1 MVTIV
6 VAGAGIVGLSIAY
19 ELASRGARVQV
30 IDPRGIGQ
38 GATRASA
45 GMLAPYIEGH
55 FADLLTLGVRSLGLY
70 DDFVQRVCADAGRDV
85 ETARSGTL
93 QVALDM
99 QEAKALQDAAAA
111 LAAGGVPHE
120 LLDGVAARRL
130 EPALSPCT
138 AAALLVP
145 AHGYVAAQALAAAI
159 ADAAVRRGVI
169 FTTGR
174 VAGIDDTADG
184 VRVRTSDAVVNADAA
199 IIAAGSWSSALLRT
213 GLDDA
218 AGAPV
223 VKPIRGQLLHL
234 RLDRPPVARVLWGGG
249 CYIVP
254 WRDGTV
260 LVGATVED
268 AGFDEHATAEGVHQ
282 LLGAATTLVP
292 MLASAQFQDVR
303 VGLRPLLADELPALG
318 RSTTMRHVFYAIGH
332 YRSGVLL
339 APLTAHLLADL
350 VLEARE
356 GPELALVRPA
366 RIGL

>member
-1 MVTIV
+1 MTIV

-55 FADLLTLGVRSLGLY
+55 FSDLLTLGVHGLERY
-70 DDFVQRVCADAGRDV
+70 DGFVERVCADAGRDV
-85 ETARSGTL
+85 ETGRNGTL
-93 QVALDM
+93 QVALGAGDA
-99 QEAKALQDAAAA
+99 QTLQAAAAA
-111 LAAGGVPHE
+111 LAANGVDHQ
-120 LLDGVAARRL
+120 LLDAAAARQA
-130 EPALSPCT
+130 EPGLSACT
-138 AAALLVP
+138 TAALLVP
-145 AHGYVAAQALAAAI
+145 MHGYVAAQSLAAAL
-159 ADAAVRRGVI
+159 ADAASRRGAI
-169 FTTGR
+169 LTTGR
-174 VAGIDDTADG
+174 VLSVDDTGRG
-184 VRVRTSDAVVNADAA
+184 VRVATGDGIVEADAVV
-199 IIAAGSWSSALLRT
+199 IAAGSWSSALLPPGAT
-213 GLDDA
+213 PPG
-218 AGAPV
+218 AGAL

-234 RLDRPPVARVLWGGG
+234 RLPVPPATRVLWGGG

-268 AGFDEHATAEGVHQ
+268 AGFDEHATAAGVRQ
-282 LLGAATTLVP
+282 LLDAATTLLP
-292 MLASAQFQDVR
+292 ALAAARFQDVR

-339 APLTAHLLADL
+339 APLTAQLLADL
-350 VLEARE
+350 VLDGRE
-356 GPELALVRPA
+356 GPDLALVRPA
-366 RIGL
+366 RVGL